1 MHVMVMNFSHDEI
14 MLPKG
19 AVLGVAEET
28 SAGIGAAINGEGTS
42 NFRSTE
48 KKHRGV
54 KMAVNDTSLSPDVRE
69 SECAN
74 RLENLKSAL
83 KTAYK
88 SVRENNYKFHV
99 TNKRYFDRRAKERIF
114 KPGELCI
121 CLAQPR
127 NLDRAPSFGN
137 HG

>member
-48 KKHRGV
+48 K
-54 KMAVNDTSLSPDVRE
+54 
-69 SECAN
+69 
-74 RLENLKSAL
+74 
-83 KTAYK
+83 
-88 SVRENNYKFHV
+88 
-99 TNKRYFDRRAKERIF
+99 
-114 KPGELCI
+114 
-121 CLAQPR
+121 
-127 NLDRAPSFGN
+127 
-137 HG
+137 